1 MPLFQGWGIFIV
13 FLLIWCLLLIS
24 LLIWVP
30 CSITQEDKY
39 YTFISFLFFFFCVRI
54 LDIFFKKLSRNISSI
69 CLENAGQSWGCLEYE
84 TLTGVPNVIS
94 FRAWNQAGILLL
106 SQGPMPFLK
115 KRTDLKF
122 LQIRIY
128 LVIGPLCM
136 KESERK
142 SLHGSLSHSHQNLRR
157 KVSHLK
163 VQWEKKRIL

>member
-1 MPLFQGWGIFIV
+1 MRDFHCLSAYMVSPAYIPTDLSSLFHNPRRQILHFY
-13 FLLIWCLLLIS
+13 FFS
-24 LLIWVP
+24 
-30 CSITQEDKY
+30 
-39 YTFISFLFFFFCVRI
+39 FFFFCMRI

-163 VQWEKKRIL
+163 VQWKKKRIL